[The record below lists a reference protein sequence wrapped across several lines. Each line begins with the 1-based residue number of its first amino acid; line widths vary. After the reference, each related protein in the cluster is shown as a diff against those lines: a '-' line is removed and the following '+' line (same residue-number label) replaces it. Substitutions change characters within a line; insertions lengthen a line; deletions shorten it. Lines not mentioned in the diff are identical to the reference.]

1 LSEFGLYCPPDR
13 RVRMSGPWER
23 IERLTPITEVI
34 APAVTKLP
42 PFVRSA
48 VLDTWS
54 EKAHGFDAA
63 PAFERGRKFLLDAV
77 QSLKKAQLDLG
88 FDWPEIDVR
97 AQHLAAASFQAR
109 ELYLVQ
115 MMAKSVGLTLPQGNK
130 QSTDES
136 IFKRC
141 CEARNWRKSIERN
154 YTRKAEN
161 KLREIGFIEK
171 GGMLYCSDLAVAW
184 YRGKMRAQEAY
195 LRSRTVTDGAVQLE
209 LWDVAQKSLSNKSN
223 RRTEL
228 MTRMRGFE
236 DYAKTAGDTAT
247 FFTLTCPSAFHA
259 RATNQLAIG
268 GAVAV
273 RRSAHNER
281 YEGYSVRDAQ
291 AWLSKHWARAR
302 ARLQKLGITIYGFRV
317 AEPHHDGTPHWH
329 LVLFCAP
336 HHRGILWA
344 VLKSRWLSEYGA
356 EPGAL
361 VRRATALAVDSDKG
375 SATGYLS
382 KYIAKNI
389 DGFETGELTSDED
402 QKTTL
407 QNAALRVTAWASLH
421 GIRQF
426 QQIGG
431 PAIGVYRELRRA
443 RNPVELPTIEP
454 ARAACDAHEFGR
466 YIEIVGG
473 VDCGRFGRLRPWKT
487 DCDQTTGEIPQNAY
501 GEFRA
506 PQVIGVMSVSEALET
521 RSKTWRILR
530 KAGGRLDDGAHN
542 GAMSECRTAAEGYLK
557 PGTSQFSAPGLS
569 QNSALGPVSITV
581 PGQKGGPSLSDPFG
595 WTNPN
600 ETSMYGPN

>member
-97 AQHLAAASFQAR
+97 AQHLAAASFRAQ

-115 MMAKSVGLTLPQGNK
+115 LMAKSVGLTLPQGNK

-195 LRSRTVTDGAVQLE
+195 LRSRTVTDGSVQLE
-209 LWDVAQKSLSNKSN
+209 LWEVAQKSLSNKSN

-236 DYAKTAGDTAT
+236 DYAEDANHVAT

-259 RATNQLAIG
+259 RA
-268 GAVAV
+268 VA
-273 RRSAHNER
+273 RGHNEAFS
-281 YEGYSVRDAQ
+281 GASVRDAQ
-291 AWLSKHWARAR
+291 AWLSKMWARAR

-521 RSKTWRILR
+521 RSKMWRILR
-530 KAGGRLDDGAHN
+530 KVSPGVAARNGVGLNAGSSFETMR
-542 GAMSECRTAAEGYLK
+542 SEG
-557 PGTSQFSAPGLS
+557 SFSE
-569 QNSALGPVSITV
+569 SALGPVSITV
-581 PGQKGGPSLSDPFG
+581 PTSNGAGSLSDPHG

-600 ETSMYGPN
+600 ETSMYGPH